1 MKGRKGRA
9 GNAPRIL
16 MVSPEIAYLPSRAGV
31 IARYYR
37 AKAGG
42 MADVVAGLMN
52 SLLEREVDVHL
63 AIPYYRPL
71 LRSRLPKFL
80 KTPLPDLLEAMED
93 NRIHLVEHPRFT
105 HLDGVYSSDGLEN
118 TRLSLAF
125 QQGVIDNILPR
136 VAPDLIHC
144 HDWMTGLLPA
154 WGKAALIPSL
164 FTLHNIHTVKSTLS
178 FIEEHGI
185 DPRGFWDRL
194 YYQRLPA
201 GYEESRDGNPVEYMT
216 SGILAA
222 DRVNTVSET
231 FLKEI
236 VDGVHGFVEPT
247 IRQELDHKRRRGRAV
262 GILNAPDKGFDPAAD
277 ACLFRPYGPGDHAE
291 GKKVNKRMLQLALG
305 LKPEPDAPLFFWP
318 SRLDSLQ
325 KGSQLMSRLLM
336 DLVDGNI
343 HPGPQVLF
351 VADGDQQPH
360 FKERVGENGL
370 EDRVAVCDFDE
381 HLSRLAYGAA
391 DFVLMP
397 SRFEPCGLPQMIG
410 SIYGALPVAHM
421 TGGLRDTVAQMD
433 PENNTGNGFLFDRH
447 DHEGLWAAIRD
458 ALTFFRLPDEVR
470 RPQVARVMKESAAR
484 FNWETV
490 VEGYVGLY
498 EGALGR
504 SVQP

>member
-16 MVSPEIAYLPSRAGV
+16 MVSPEIAYLPSQAGV
-31 IARYYR
+31 IAQYYR

-71 LRSRLPKFL
+71 FRSRLPKFL
-80 KTPLPDLLEAMED
+80 KTPLADLLEGMAD

-105 HLDGVYSSDGLEN
+105 HLDSVYSSDGLEN

-125 QQGVIDNILPR
+125 QQGVIDQILPR

-154 WGKAALIPSL
+154 RGKAASIPSL
-164 FTLHNIHTVKSTLS
+164 FTLHNIHTVKSTLG
-178 FIEEHGI
+178 FIEDHGI
-185 DPRGFWDRL
+185 DPKGFWDRL

-201 GYEESRDGNPVEYMT
+201 GYEESRHGNPVEYMT

-236 VDGVHGFVEPT
+236 VDGEHGFVEPT
-247 IRQELDHKRRRGRAV
+247 IREELGRKRDQGRAV
-262 GILNAPDKGFDPAAD
+262 GILNAPDNSFDPAAD
-277 ACLFRPYGPGDHAE
+277 VCLFRPYGHEDHAE
-291 GKKVNKRMLQLALG
+291 GKQVNKRMLQLALG
-305 LKPEPDAPLFFWP
+305 LKPEPEAPLFFWP

-325 KGSQLMSRLLM
+325 KGVQLLSHLLW
-336 DLVDGNI
+336 DLVDGAS
-343 HPGPQVLF
+343 HSQVLF

-360 FKERVGENGL
+360 FKERVEGNGL

-381 HLSRLAYGAA
+381 HLSHLAYGAA

-410 SIYGALPVAHM
+410 SIYGALPVVHR
-421 TGGLRDTVAQMD
+421 TGGLCDTVAQMD
-433 PENNTGNGFLFDRH
+433 VVHNAGNGFLFDRH
-447 DHEGLWAAIRD
+447 DSGGLWAAIQD

-470 RPQVARVMKESAAR
+470 RAQLARVMKESDAR
-484 FNWETV
+484 FNWENMV
-490 VEGYVGLY
+490 KGYIGLY

-504 SVQP
+504 PVQP